1 MVIHDV
7 VVHVWLAQTYGQG
20 VYGCGQYGTGC
31 SQGTGV
37 IKIGP
42 LILPATGA
50 GLLAIIAAVIVGIG
64 IGLYV
69 WARRRRNELKR

>member
-1 MVIHDV
+1 M

-20 VYGCGQYGTGC
+20 VYGCGQYGASC

-37 IKIGP
+37 IQIGP

-50 GLLAIIAAVIVGIG
+50 GLIAIISAVLIAVGSG
-64 IGLYV
+64 IFV
-69 WARRRRNELKR
+69 WTRRRRKRAL